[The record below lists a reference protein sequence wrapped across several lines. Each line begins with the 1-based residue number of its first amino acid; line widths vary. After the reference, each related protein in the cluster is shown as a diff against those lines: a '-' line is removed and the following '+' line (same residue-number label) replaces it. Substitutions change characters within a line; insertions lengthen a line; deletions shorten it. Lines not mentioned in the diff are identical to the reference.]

1 MSYILSTL
9 LGVWFL
15 FSSVAHAFTPEW
27 ITHQTRGRV
36 KYTQA
41 VELISTINRHAFINE
56 VDPQVVFKLIKI
68 ESGYRWYARS
78 KVGAIGYMQ
87 VMPRYHRDKLQ
98 GRNPYNTEIN
108 IEVGIAILAE
118 YTKKKGD
125 LTAGL
130 RAYYGDK
137 TSNRYPNKV
146 MAVSFKHYESPF
158 PGSDDRAITKPT
170 EPEPEVLTEQPPTIS
185 TEVQDWY

>member
-68 ESGYRWYARS
+68 RVPLVCSVESRGYWLHAGDA
-78 KVGAIGYMQ
+78 KIP
-87 VMPRYHRDKLQ
+87 PR
-98 GRNPYNTEIN
+98 
-108 IEVGIAILAE
+108 
-118 YTKKKGD
+118 
-125 LTAGL
+125 
-130 RAYYGDK
+130 
-137 TSNRYPNKV
+137 
-146 MAVSFKHYESPF
+146 
-158 PGSDDRAITKPT
+158 
-170 EPEPEVLTEQPPTIS
+170 
-185 TEVQDWY
+185 